1 MAFVSLGCAKNLV
14 DTQLMAGN
22 LVEENIPL
30 AQDPDEA
37 DVLVVNTCAF
47 IEEARKEAFE
57 AIEDVC
63 NRKRSGQCKAVVV
76 CGCLAQSYKEDLLT
90 RFPDINAVVG
100 LDRIDQLGRIVKNIQ
115 RGEKD
120 ITEITQKSER
130 IFEPA
135 IPGIVFTGGPYAYLK
150 IAEGCSHKCAFCT
163 IPSIRGRYRSRPLD
177 NILREAEQL
186 LAHGYKELNL
196 IAQDT
201 TAYGLDLDQNT
212 DLAGLLSALSDV
224 GKDFWIRILYAYP
237 SRITRKLL
245 ECIAKLPNVV
255 PYIDVPV
262 QHSHPD
268 MLKKMKRGNTVER
281 VSNIT
286 DDIKQIIPEATIR
299 TTCIV
304 GFPGEKHHHF
314 DHLADYVYEQMF
326 DHLGVFSFS
335 PEEGTAAVQ
344 MVERLD
350 KETAEQRRE
359 ELMMIQQKVVND
371 VSKTLI
377 GQSATALLEHP
388 TEEAGSWIGRTERF
402 APEVDGVTLI
412 NNVPESARPGDFLP
426 VTYTEQAGYD
436 MLAKPR
442 R

>member
-1 MAFVSLGCAKNLV
+1 
-14 DTQLMAGN
+14 MAGN